1 MSAAS
6 SEHTILSPPAP
17 RSALAWWSALT
28 ILVSAFLLFQVQPII
43 SKKILPWF
51 GGSPAVWTTCV
62 LFFQLVLLAGYAYAH
77 WLIRMVPPRLQGPIH
92 LGVLGL
98 ALSTF
103 PITPAGYWNINPS
116 DLWKP
121 PDGNYPAARIL
132 LLLAAKVGAPFFV
145 ASTTGPLVQAWFSR
159 LFPGRSPYRL
169 YALSNVGSLAALLTY
184 PVLIEPLWRVDTQ
197 GVVWSLGFLVFAGL
211 IGVLARAIWQLARRE
226 QAAAVPVRQFVTT
239 EKPADGSSSAGQP
252 AAAAADADDPPPT
265 LGLRAAWLGLA
276 ALASLALLAITN
288 HLCQDIAVVP
298 FMWVVPLSLYLLS
311 FIICFD
317 SERWYLRK
325 TFGVLT
331 LLGIGWLTAVEH
343 YSAVDSRLDYVQQ
356 ALQVMAGRRPPFDTP
371 EAAEAYARLSFREKM
386 QQATPWRRALF
397 SSTNDWLFKALAR
410 AVGWVQ
416 RGGKSPPGDQEPSLP
431 FYVDTADFGE
441 HVVAASTA
449 YLTVLFLICMVCH
462 GELVKSRPAPSHLTS
477 FYLSISAGGALGGLF
492 VGLVCPHVFKTH
504 FELGLGMIG
513 GFLVAWATLF
523 NDGRDRW
530 LKQREL
536 LQWAMAFLLV
546 LSSLVVVRGNLN
558 DIELRRLAST
568 LPPAWQQRLSSW
580 GVIGPPDPD
589 LIAIERNFYGT
600 IRIERMFSEDDPDAG
615 IALYN
620 GRIWHGFQFT
630 DPARQLEP
638 STYYV
643 AGTGAALAVTHH
655 PRAAEGLKVAVI
667 GLGSGSMAAHGKAG
681 DQYVFYE
688 IDPKVV
694 EAAHNYFTYLAKSPA
709 KPRVVLGDARV
720 SLERELKEQGP
731 QDYDVIHLDAFS
743 GDAIPAHLLTD
754 EAFALYT
761 QHLHKDE
768 TGQPDGIIV
777 VHISN
782 RYLDLEPVVAA
793 IARKHHYLTW
803 NVHKYEEGGPTDTSS
818 DWVLVTRNRQFLEH
832 PEVRAAGE
840 PLAPEKELLW
850 TDQYTALFPI
860 LR

>member
-1 MSAAS
+1 MLCLEGIAM
-6 SEHTILSPPAP
+6 PQP
-17 RSALAWWSALT
+17 RRDALAWWSALT

-77 WLIRMVPPRLQGPIH
+77 WLIRMVPPRWQGPIH
-92 LGVLGL
+92 LTVLGL
-98 ALSTF
+98 ALLTF

-132 LLLAAKVGAPFFV
+132 MLLAAKVAAPFFV
-145 ASTTGPLVQAWFSR
+145 ASTTGPLVQAWFAR

-184 PVLIEPLWRVDTQ
+184 PVLIEPMWRVDTQ
-197 GVVWSLGFLVFAGL
+197 GVIWSLGFLLFAAL
-211 IGVLARAIWQLARRE
+211 VGVLARAIWHLAVQE
-226 QAAAVPVRQFVTT
+226 GSAPASAAALGATKQT
-239 EKPADGSSSAGQP
+239 PAD
-252 AAAAADADDPPPT
+252 AAAAAPAADPPG
-265 LGLRAAWLGLA
+265 LWLRAAWLGLT
-276 ALASLALLAITN
+276 ALASLSFLAITN

-343 YSAVDSRLDYVQQ
+343 YAAVDSRLDYVQQ
-356 ALQVMAGRRPPFDTP
+356 AARVLIGPGPKFETP
-371 EAAEAYARLSFREKM
+371 EAAEDYAKLSFREKV
-386 QQATPWRRALF
+386 QQASPWWRQPF
-397 SSTNDWLFKALAR
+397 SSANDWAFKKLAQG
-410 AVGWVQ
+410 VGWVQ
-416 RGGKSPPGDQEPSLP
+416 RWGKPPPGEAEPPLP
-431 FYVDTADFGE
+431 FHVDTADFGE

-492 VGLVCPHVFKTH
+492 VGLVCPNVFKTH

-530 LKQREL
+530 LKNREA
-536 LQWAMAFLLV
+536 LQWVMAFLLV
-546 LSSLVVVRGNLN
+546 LSALVVVRGNLN
-558 DIELRRLAST
+558 DIELRRITSLLPST
-568 LPPAWQQRLSSW
+568 WQQKLTDW
-580 GVIGPPDPD
+580 GVLGKPDPD

-600 IRIERMFSEDDPDAG
+600 IRVERMFSEGDPDAG

-620 GRIWHGFQFT
+620 GRIWHGFQFL

-643 AGTGAALAVTHH
+643 AGTGAALAVTYH
-655 PRAAEGLKVAVI
+655 PRAAQGLKVAVI
-667 GLGSGSMAAHGKAG
+667 GLGSGSMAAHGKEG

-694 EAAHNYFTYLAKSPA
+694 DAAYKYFTYLAKSPA
-709 KPRVVLGDARV
+709 RPRVVLGDARV
-720 SLERELKEQGP
+720 SLEREWKEQGS
-731 QDYDVIHLDAFS
+731 QNYDVIHLDAFS

-754 EAFALYT
+754 EAFSLYT

-793 IARKHHYLTW
+793 IAKKHGYQTW
-803 NVHKYEEGGPTDTSS
+803 NVHKLEDGGPTDTSS
-818 DWVLVTRNRQFLEH
+818 DWVLVTRNRAFLEH
-832 PEVRAAGE
+832 PEVQAAGE
-840 PLAPEKELLW
+840 PLAPDKELLW
-850 TDQYTALFPI
+850 TDQYTALYPI